1 MVRRATYRLRM
12 QNMVSDSSRI
22 KTQPLLPRHVFSR
35 GVGLLILGCLLT
47 PLASGAESARK
58 LFNGHNLDGW
68 HAYLSDHRVG
78 MGDVWSVQDG
88 ILICKGEP
96 MGYLFT
102 KEAFTSFRV
111 NLEWRWAPG
120 EKPGNSG
127 LLMRI
132 NGKPMPLP
140 RSLEMQLKSGSAG
153 DLYGFHGMKLAGAAA
168 RLTSSKGGELAGDLV
183 SVGKMQA
190 NEKTPGEWNV
200 AEVTLDGG
208 KLEVRVNGLLVNE
221 ATDCEVV
228 AGPIALQS
236 EGGEVHFRKVEITP
250 LP

>member
-1 MVRRATYRLRM
+1 MAGRATYRSPM
-12 QNMVSDSSRI
+12 QRTISDPNRL
-22 KTQPLLPRHVFSR
+22 TTPPAPFRRAFTRGLCLLLL
-35 GVGLLILGCLLT
+35 GGLLA
-47 PLASGAESARK
+47 PPAKGAEDARK
-58 LFNGHNLDGW
+58 LFNGRNLDGW
-68 HAYLSDHRVG
+68 HAYLSDHRSG
-78 MGDVWSVQDG
+78 LADVWSVRDG

-102 KEAFTSFRV
+102 REAFTNFRI

-140 RSLEMQLKSGSAG
+140 RSLEMQLKSGDAG
-153 DLYGFHGMKLAGAAA
+153 DLYGFHGMKLDGAAA
-168 RLTSSKGGELAGDLV
+168 RLRTSKGDAIGDLIG
-183 SVGKMQA
+183 VGKLQA

-221 ATDCEVV
+221 ATDCELV

-236 EGGEVHFRKVEITP
+236 EGGEVHFRKVEITT

>member
-1 MVRRATYRLRM
+1 MARRATYRLRM
-12 QNMVSDSSRI
+12 QHLISDPARGATPSVLFQWFGRGAW
-22 KTQPLLPRHVFSR
+22 LLLLA
-35 GVGLLILGCLLT
+35 GLLV
-47 PLASGAESARK
+47 PSASGAEDARK
-58 LFNGHNLDGW
+58 LFNGRNLEGW
-68 HAYLSDHRVG
+68 RAYLSDHRTG
-78 MGDVWSVQDG
+78 IEDVWSVRDG
-88 ILICKGEP
+88 LLICKGEP

-102 KEAFTSFRV
+102 KEAFTNFRL

-140 RSLEMQLKSGSAG
+140 RSLEMQLKSGDAG
-153 DLYGFHGMKLAGAAA
+153 DLYGFHGMKLSGAAD
-168 RLTSSKGGELAGDLV
+168 RLRTSKGDLIGDLIG
-183 SVGKMQA
+183 VGKVQA

>member
-1 MVRRATYRLRM
+1 MTGRATYGLPMRRTLSAP
-12 QNMVSDSSRI
+12 NPTT
-22 KTQPLLPRHVFSR
+22 TQPERFRRAFTRGLCLL
-35 GVGLLILGCLLT
+35 LLGGLLT
-47 PLASGAESARK
+47 PPASGAESARK
-58 LFNGHNLDGW
+58 LFNGRNLDGW
-68 HAYLSDHRVG
+68 HAYLSDHRSG
-78 MGDVWSVQDG
+78 IEDVWSVRDG

-102 KEAFTSFRV
+102 KEAFTNFRL

-140 RSLEMQLKSGSAG
+140 RGLEMQLKSGSAG
-153 DLYGFHGMKLAGAAA
+153 DFYGFHGMKLSGAAA
-168 RLTSSKGGELAGDLV
+168 RLTSSKGGELAGDLIG
-183 SVGKMQA
+183 VGKMQA

-200 AEVTLDGG
+200 AEVTLNEG
-208 KLEVRVNGLLVNE
+208 KLEARVNGLLVNE
-221 ATDCEVV
+221 ATDCETV
-228 AGPIALQS
+228 AGPVALQS
-236 EGGEVHFRKVEITP
+236 EGGEIHFRKVEITP